1 MTANNV
7 VQFPRRPAVQSTP
20 EAKVVTVGIRISNC
34 PLLSPLPKI
43 EATVTTTRRATT
55 FCESRPLWATF
66 SRAGGL

>member
-20 EAKVVTVGIRISNC
+20 EAKVVTVGIRVSSC

-43 EATVTTTRRATT
+43 EATVTTRRATI
-55 FCESRPLWATF
+55 FWESRPLWATF